1 MNNFMSKK
9 FENLHE
15 MDKFLQTCNPPK
27 LSQEEAECL
36 NRLIS
41 ASEIEAVIK
50 KLVTHKSPIVSQEN
64 FTKYLRKS

>member
-1 MNNFMSKK
+1 MSKK

-41 ASEIEAVIK
+41 ASEIEAVTK
-50 KLVTHKSPIVSQEN
+50 NTWHTKALDQTASQEN
-64 FTKYLRKS
+64 LTKHLGKS